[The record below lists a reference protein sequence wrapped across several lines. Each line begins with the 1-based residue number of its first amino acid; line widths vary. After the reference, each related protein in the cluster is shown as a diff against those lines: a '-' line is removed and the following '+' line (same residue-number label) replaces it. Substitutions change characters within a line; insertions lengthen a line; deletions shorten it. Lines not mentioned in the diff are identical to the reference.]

1 MYMKRQSSS
10 IIFGILPTTAGLSL
24 YAVYR
29 TQFLNTEKVLDS
41 ILFCGHVSV
50 VCARGK
56 QMGREHF
63 STFTPNLM
71 RCRGGETYSPGMRFP
86 HFCLPSKQIN
96 AVNGSN
102 LPLLLRHCLIL
113 HDHVLK
119 MTAFEMWRLAIK
131 IFTDVAV
138 DLHETK
144 ELSDRRLPRY

>member
-1 MYMKRQSSS
+1 
-10 IIFGILPTTAGLSL
+10 
-24 YAVYR
+24 
-29 TQFLNTEKVLDS
+29 
-41 ILFCGHVSV
+41 
-50 VCARGK
+50 
-56 QMGREHF
+56 MGRAFLHIYPRF
-63 STFTPNLM
+63 NAIP
-71 RCRGGETYSPGMRFP
+71 GGEMYSLVMRFP
-86 HFCLPSKQIN
+86 HLGLPSKQIT

-119 MTAFEMWRLAIK
+119 MTAFELWRLAIK